1 MANYDISEAFE
12 VIEDELIS
20 SMMRNLSRHRIE
32 EVSQGMEWEQWQVLQ
47 LQALEEYRQHNQK
60 KFPPRFNKL
69 NGQIANALHTSYQS
83 GATSQERQILQ
94 AIQNGYKPPVS
105 AFSGQTEITGE
116 FFKTNDRKLNALVN
130 ATVSDMSKAEYSIL
144 RHTDDQYRQI
154 IFNAQVY
161 ANTGAGTYEK
171 AVDMAVRDFLKAG
184 INSIQYKNGSR
195 HTIEEYSRMA
205 LQTAMKRAYLQ
216 GEGEKRKEFG
226 IPTVML
232 KKRTCACPKCL
243 PFVGKVFIDDV
254 WSGGDSSGISPI
266 TGIKYPLL
274 SQAIALGLYHP
285 NCRDTHSTYYEGI
298 STPPEDS
305 TYTVEELDEIAEKY
319 KAEQQQSYCENQ
331 ADRYHRLSK
340 YSLDSDNKRMYG
352 TRATA
357 WDNKA
362 EKYKKSVSQS
372 NDDKNLVE
380 SVEKSKESSIISVEQ
395 LNDFKNKMSALG
407 VKEVTGFEQ
416 YTGDISVLNEMTEDF
431 TTLKNNFPKLF
442 ANFAGVTFDEQP
454 IEEYAKFD
462 LDTKFLNFNK
472 NMYNDTE
479 LLKSSYQ
486 EDVERGHHPKGTT
499 YRANV
504 FHEFGHYIEDV
515 ANINP
520 KKLVKKIFEKQKKAY
535 YRRQWADEWVMNGL
549 SRYAVDFDY
558 EEYIA
563 ECFAE
568 YFESSNP
575 RPIAVD
581 TVNEIFSNLFE
592 KGLEEMLVNANKYLF
607 WRTNREWYDY
617 DENEEIYL
625 TDKAPEE
632 ARQSY
637 QNYLDIVKKQK
648 ENPRQRFI

>member
-20 SMMRNLSRHRIE
+20 SMMRNLSHHRIDE
-32 EVSQGMEWEQWQVLQ
+32 ISQGMEWEQWQVLQ
-47 LQALEEYRQHNQK
+47 LQALEEYRQRNQK

-94 AIQNGYKPPVS
+94 AIQNGYKPPVQT
-105 AFSGQTEITGE
+105 FSGQTEITGE

-171 AVDMAVRDFLKAG
+171 AVDMATKDFLKAG

-226 IPTVML
+226 IPTVIL

-254 WSGGDSSGISPI
+254 WSGGDSSGISPV

-274 SQAIALGLYHP
+274 SQAISLGLYHP

-305 TYTVEELDEIAEKY
+305 TYTVEELDEIAETY

-352 TRATA
+352 ARATA

-362 EKYKKSVSQS
+362 KQY
-372 NDDKNLVE
+372 KNLLRMGNNTQTDL
-380 SVEKSKESSIISVEQ
+380 SIA
-395 LNDFKNKMSALG
+395 K
-407 VKEVTGFEQ
+407 
-416 YTGDISVLNEMTEDF
+416 
-431 TTLKNNFPKLF
+431 
-442 ANFAGVTFDEQP
+442 P
-454 IEEYAKFD
+454 IKHTAEEYAELADYAQNSGIKVYNVEKFD
-462 LDTKFLNFNK
+462 GDIEIAKEQIDALKEIRDEYKLNSSLTISFGTVVNGLGETSHTGGSIVFNNCALRDRK
-472 NMYNDTE
+472 LTNKYLNEDDELAANDVKGIAYHE
-479 LLKSSYQ
+479 SGHLISLKYG
-486 EDVERGHHPKGTT
+486 EKGFDI
-499 YRANV
+499 A
-504 FHEFGHYIEDV
+504 
-515 ANINP
+515 
-520 KKLVKKIFEKQKKAY
+520 KKAY
-535 YRRQWADEWVMNGL
+535 YNIYKKDISNLELLDFLQEKI
-549 SRYAVDFDY
+549 SRYSRFLPEDKEDKPFKAKFYKEITPEILSKDKT
-558 EEYIA
+558 
-563 ECFAE
+563 
-568 YFESSNP
+568 NP
-575 RPIAVD
+575 
-581 TVNEIFSNLFE
+581 NEFTREFVRLLKE
-592 KGLEEMLVNANKYLF
+592 AYGL
-607 WRTNREWYDY
+607 
-617 DENEEIYL
+617 
-625 TDKAPEE
+625 
-632 ARQSY
+632 
-637 QNYLDIVKKQK
+637 
-648 ENPRQRFI
+648 

>member
-1 MANYDISEAFE
+1 
-12 VIEDELIS
+12 
-20 SMMRNLSRHRIE
+20 
-32 EVSQGMEWEQWQVLQ
+32 
-47 LQALEEYRQHNQK
+47 
-60 KFPPRFNKL
+60 
-69 NGQIANALHTSYQS
+69 
-83 GATSQERQILQ
+83 
-94 AIQNGYKPPVS
+94 
-105 AFSGQTEITGE
+105 
-116 FFKTNDRKLNALVN
+116 
-130 ATVSDMSKAEYSIL
+130 MSKAEYSIL

-171 AVDMAVRDFLKAG
+171 AVDMATRDFLKAG

-226 IPTVML
+226 IPTVIL

-243 PFVGKVFIDDV
+243 PFVGKVFVDDV
-254 WSGGDSSGISPI
+254 WSGGDSSGISLV

-305 TYTVEELDEIAEKY
+305 TYTVEELDEIAETY
-319 KAEQQQSYCENQ
+319 KAEQQQDYCENQ
-331 ADRYHRLSK
+331 AKKYHRLAK
-340 YSLDSDNKRMYG
+340 YSFDSDNKRVYSA
-352 TRATA
+352 RATA

-362 EKYKKSVSQS
+362 EYYKKSVSQS

-395 LNDFKNKMSALG
+395 LNDFKNKLLALG

-416 YTGDISVLNEMTEDF
+416 YTGDVSVLNEMTEDF
-431 TTLKNNFPKLF
+431 ATLKNNFPKLF
-442 ANFAGVTFDEQP
+442 SGFAGVTFDEQP
-454 IEEYAKFD
+454 IEEYASFNPK
-462 LDTKFLNFNK
+462 TKILNFNQK
-472 NMYNDTE
+472 LYNDTKY
-479 LLKSSYQ
+479 LKALYQ
-486 EDVERGHHPKGTT
+486 KDVDKYYHPKGTT

-520 KKLVKKIFEKQKKAY
+520 KKLVQKIFERHKGTY
-535 YRRQWADEWVMNGL
+535 YRRQWADEWVENGL
-549 SRYAVDFDY
+549 CIYATEFGYADY
-558 EEYIA
+558 IS

-568 YFESSNP
+568 YFGSPKP
-575 RPIAVD
+575 RQIAVD
-581 TVNEIFSNLFE
+581 TVNEIFKILSE
-592 KGLEEMLVNANKYLF
+592 KELL
-607 WRTNREWYDY
+607 
-617 DENEEIYL
+617 
-625 TDKAPEE
+625 
-632 ARQSY
+632 
-637 QNYLDIVKKQK
+637 
-648 ENPRQRFI
+648 

>member
-20 SMMRNLSRHRIE
+20 SMMRNLSRHRID
-32 EVSQGMEWEQWQVLQ
+32 EVSQGIEWEQWQVLQ
-47 LQALEEYRQHNQK
+47 LQALEEYRQRNQK
-60 KFPPRFNKL
+60 NFPPRFNKL

-83 GATSQERQILQ
+83 GVTSQERQILQ
-94 AIQNGYKPPVS
+94 AIQNGYQPPVS

-171 AVDMAVRDFLKAG
+171 AVDMATKDFLKAG

-226 IPTVML
+226 IPTVIL

-254 WSGGDSSGISPI
+254 WSSGSADGISPI

-352 TRATA
+352 ARATA

-362 EKYKKSVSQS
+362 EQYKKIVQSPDEFSKNYKPVIISQNNTRYVERQKTLITYKSENTVNDIYVSEGTVSIKRKKIQQI
-372 NDDKNLVE
+372 D
-380 SVEKSKESSIISVEQ
+380 SIISEVLNIMDISKRKNLPTFFIVNSDEMAISAIASYRPIENELFVDEQ
-395 LNDFKNKMSALG
+395 FAIYKKNFTLENYKKKNKDLTAI
-407 VKEVTGFEQ
+407 KEKIER
-416 YTGDISVLNEMTEDF
+416 
-431 TTLKNNFPKLF
+431 LKMIVEHFACPNDNRSSFVHELF
-442 ANFAGVTFDEQP
+442 HWLDAQEYREKFGEITKENYQIFD
-454 IEEYAKFD
+454 
-462 LDTKFLNFNK
+462 
-472 NMYNDTE
+472 
-479 LLKSSYQ
+479 SY
-486 EDVERGHHPKGTT
+486 V
-499 YRANV
+499 
-504 FHEFGHYIEDV
+504 
-515 ANINP
+515 
-520 KKLVKKIFEKQKKAY
+520 QKKAKKHLDKLQAEGHNIFVSDY
-535 YRRQWADEWVMNGL
+535 AKEQYDKGMFDET
-549 SRYAVDFDY
+549 Y
-558 EEYIA
+558 
-563 ECFAE
+563 AE
-568 YFESSNP
+568 YRVYKILGGN
-575 RPIAVD
+575 
-581 TVNEIFSNLFE
+581 
-592 KGLEEMLVNANKYLF
+592 
-607 WRTNREWYDY
+607 
-617 DENEEIYL
+617 
-625 TDKAPEE
+625 
-632 ARQSY
+632 
-637 QNYLDIVKKQK
+637 
-648 ENPRQRFI
+648 

>member
-20 SMMRNLSRHRIE
+20 SMMRNLSHHRIDE
-32 EVSQGMEWEQWQVLQ
+32 ISQGMEWEQWQVLQ
-47 LQALEEYRQHNQK
+47 LQALEEYRQRNQK

-94 AIQNGYKPPVS
+94 AIQNGYKPPVQT
-105 AFSGQTEITGE
+105 FSGQTEITGE

-171 AVDMAVRDFLKAG
+171 AVDMATKDFLKAG

-226 IPTVML
+226 IPTVIL

-254 WSGGDSSGISPI
+254 WSGGEAYINGENKNKSLNARAYDGVLTGKSPI
-266 TGIKYPLL
+266 TGIEYPLL
-274 SQAIALGLYHP
+274 SQAISLGLYHP

-305 TYTVEELDEIAEKY
+305 TYTVEELDEIAETY

-352 TRATA
+352 ARATA

-362 EKYKKSVSQS
+362 KQYKKSVSQS
-372 NDDKNLVE
+372 NNDKNLVE
-380 SVEKSKESSIISVEQ
+380 TVENRQKDDIMESELGKFKKRLQADTGMSKEYYAVVKERFSHSSDVSKKAFNKFVPNDSVIDSNYTGTPHYDPFAKKVSMHYGADFCDPRGQGDTFFHEHGHMIDDLAGNLSGNPDFYNSLQKEKSEFV
-395 LNDFKNKMSALG
+395 
-407 VKEVTGFEQ
+407 
-416 YTGDISVLNEMTEDF
+416 
-431 TTLKNNFPKLF
+431 
-442 ANFAGVTFDEQP
+442 ANLIKTNGMKIDE
-454 IEEYAKFD
+454 A
-462 LDTKFLNFNK
+462 
-472 NMYNDTE
+472 
-479 LLKSSYQ
+479 
-486 EDVERGHHPKGTT
+486 
-499 YRANV
+499 YR
-504 FHEFGHYIEDV
+504 YIESQLSDV
-515 ANINP
+515 RQHSA
-520 KKLVKKIFEKQKKAY
+520 VSDIF
-535 YRRQWADEWVMNGL
+535 NGL
-549 SRYAVDFDY
+549 SAGRIKGCGYHDDDYWTTKRVAQEAFAHMFEAQSDKIRYA
-558 EEYIA
+558 EMQK
-563 ECFAE
+563 
-568 YFESSNP
+568 YFPKSLK
-575 RPIAVD
+575 
-581 TVNEIFSNLFE
+581 LFE
-592 KGLEEMLVNANKYLF
+592 DMLGGAIK
-607 WRTNREWYDY
+607 
-617 DENEEIYL
+617 
-625 TDKAPEE
+625 
-632 ARQSY
+632 
-637 QNYLDIVKKQK
+637 
-648 ENPRQRFI
+648 

>member
-32 EVSQGMEWEQWQVLQ
+32 EISQGMEWEQWQVLQ
-47 LQALEEYRQHNQK
+47 LQALEEYRQRNQK

-69 NGQIANALHTSYQS
+69 NGQIANALHTSYNN

-94 AIQNGYKPPVS
+94 AIQNGYQPPVS

-116 FFKTNDRKLNALVN
+116 FFKTNNRKLNALVN

-171 AVDMAVRDFLKAG
+171 AVDMATKDFLKAG

-305 TYTVEELDEIAEKY
+305 TYTAEELDEIAEKY

-340 YSLDSDNKRMYG
+340 YSLDSDNKRMYSA
-352 TRATA
+352 RATA
-357 WDNKA
+357 WDNKTK
-362 EKYKKSVSQS
+362 KYKNV
-372 NDDKNLVE
+372 VE
-380 SVEKSKESSIISVEQ
+380 SVENHKKSGIINRRVSDRLLNVYNESNYG
-395 LNDFKNKMSALG
+395 LYDFEDIEKNLLSSYVGRSTAK
-407 VKEVTGFEQ
+407 
-416 YTGDISVLNEMTEDF
+416 Y
-431 TTLKNNFPKLF
+431 
-442 ANFAGVTFDEQP
+442 
-454 IEEYAKFD
+454 IEENNIYILMNYDLEAPAELSGEILGNSVYVYAQNVND
-462 LDTKFLNFNK
+462 LSSVAETIIHEVCHKRFAWNK
-472 NMYNDTE
+472 T
-479 LLKSSYQ
+479 Q
-486 EDVERGHHPKGTT
+486 EDEINCRLME
-499 YRANV
+499 Y
-504 FHEFGHYIEDV
+504 FHRHKSISNKEI
-515 ANINP
+515 A
-520 KKLVKKIFEKQKKAY
+520 KI
-535 YRRQWADEWVMNGL
+535 
-549 SRYAVDFDY
+549 VDFVRR
-558 EEYIA
+558 EYS
-563 ECFAE
+563 CF
-568 YFESSNP
+568 
-575 RPIAVD
+575 
-581 TVNEIFSNLFE
+581 
-592 KGLEEMLVNANKYLF
+592 
-607 WRTNREWYDY
+607 
-617 DENEEIYL
+617 
-625 TDKAPEE
+625 PEGDL
-632 ARQSY
+632 Y
-637 QNYLDIVKKQK
+637 GY
-648 ENPRQRFI
+648 

>member
-20 SMMRNLSRHRIE
+20 SMMRNLSRHRIDE
-32 EVSQGMEWEQWQVLQ
+32 ISQGMEWEQWQVLQ
-47 LQALEEYRQHNQK
+47 LQALEEYRQRNQK
-60 KFPPRFNKL
+60 RFPPRFNKL

-305 TYTVEELDEIAEKY
+305 TYTAEELDEIAEKY

-340 YSLDSDNKRMYG
+340 YSLDSDNKRMYSA
-352 TRATA
+352 RATA

-362 EKYKKSVSQS
+362 EQYKKIVQSPDEFSKNYKPVIISQNNTRYVERQKTLITYKSENTVNDIYVSEGTVSIKRKKIQQI
-372 NDDKNLVE
+372 D
-380 SVEKSKESSIISVEQ
+380 SIISEVLNIMDISKHKNLPTFFIVNSDEMAISAIASYRPIENELFVDEQ
-395 LNDFKNKMSALG
+395 FAIYKKNFTLENYKKKNKDLTAI
-407 VKEVTGFEQ
+407 KEKIER
-416 YTGDISVLNEMTEDF
+416 
-431 TTLKNNFPKLF
+431 LKMIVEHFACPNDNRSSFVHELF
-442 ANFAGVTFDEQP
+442 HWLDAQEYREKFGEITKENYQIFD
-454 IEEYAKFD
+454 
-462 LDTKFLNFNK
+462 
-472 NMYNDTE
+472 
-479 LLKSSYQ
+479 SY
-486 EDVERGHHPKGTT
+486 V
-499 YRANV
+499 
-504 FHEFGHYIEDV
+504 
-515 ANINP
+515 
-520 KKLVKKIFEKQKKAY
+520 QKKAKKHLDKLQAEGHNIFVSDY
-535 YRRQWADEWVMNGL
+535 AKEQYDKGMFDET
-549 SRYAVDFDY
+549 Y
-558 EEYIA
+558 
-563 ECFAE
+563 AE
-568 YFESSNP
+568 YRVYKILGGN
-575 RPIAVD
+575 
-581 TVNEIFSNLFE
+581 
-592 KGLEEMLVNANKYLF
+592 
-607 WRTNREWYDY
+607 
-617 DENEEIYL
+617 
-625 TDKAPEE
+625 
-632 ARQSY
+632 
-637 QNYLDIVKKQK
+637 
-648 ENPRQRFI
+648 

>member
-32 EVSQGMEWEQWQVLQ
+32 EVQQGFEWEQWQVLQ
-47 LQALEEYRQHNQK
+47 LNALEEYRQRNQK

-69 NGQIANALHTSYQS
+69 NGQIANALHTSYNN

-94 AIQNGYKPPVS
+94 AIQNGYQPPVS

-171 AVDMAVRDFLKAG
+171 AVDMATKDFLKAG

-226 IPTVML
+226 IPTVIL

-254 WSGGDSSGISPI
+254 WSGGDSSGISPV

-340 YSLDSDNKRMYG
+340 YSLDSDNKRVYG
-352 TRATA
+352 ARAKA

-362 EKYKKSVSQS
+362 KKYKNFVETVENHQKDDIIEINRALSFRDMNNAMEYATDKLFLSANAISELPIEKVTAILSSVRQLYRDIPKLNGFIDEITLENIKDIADATLRWI
-372 NDDKNLVE
+372 NDKPKILLKL
-380 SVEKSKESSIISVEQ
+380 SSSIFKSLSLEEIENFIAQCVE
-395 LNDFKNKMSALG
+395 D
-407 VKEVTGFEQ
+407 
-416 YTGDISVLNEMTEDF
+416 
-431 TTLKNNFPKLF
+431 
-442 ANFAGVTFDEQP
+442 
-454 IEEYAKFD
+454 
-462 LDTKFLNFNK
+462 
-472 NMYNDTE
+472 
-479 LLKSSYQ
+479 
-486 EDVERGHHPKGTT
+486 
-499 YRANV
+499 NV
-504 FHEFGHYIEDV
+504 FSPKKGLYGVFKHEFGH
-515 ANINP
+515 
-520 KKLVKKIFEKQKKAY
+520 F
-535 YRRQWADEWVMNGL
+535 G
-549 SRYAVDFDY
+549 
-558 EEYIA
+558 EYIQTLKKYNYSKL
-563 ECFAE
+563 E
-568 YFESSNP
+568 
-575 RPIAVD
+575 
-581 TVNEIFSNLFE
+581 VNESIDAYELTKEIKELALKNCNLE
-592 KGLEEMLVNANKYLF
+592 NSSTVIISHLSDYANKSPAEFIAEAYSCDDNDNVLA
-607 WRTNREWYDY
+607 
-617 DENEEIYL
+617 NE
-625 TDKAPEE
+625 
-632 ARQSY
+632 
-637 QNYLDIVKKQK
+637 VKRLLKRK
-648 ENPRQRFI
+648 WGI

>member
-32 EVSQGMEWEQWQVLQ
+32 EVQQGFEWEQWQVLQ

-94 AIQNGYKPPVS
+94 AIQNGYKPPTQT
-105 AFSGQTEITGE
+105 FNGQTEITGE

-171 AVDMAVRDFLKAG
+171 AVDMAARDFLKAG

-226 IPTVML
+226 IPTVIL

-243 PFVGKVFIDDV
+243 PFVGKIFVDDV
-254 WSGGDSSGISPI
+254 WSGGDSSGISPV

-305 TYTVEELDEIAEKY
+305 TYTAEELDEIADKY

-340 YSLDSDNKRMYG
+340 YSLDSDNKRIYG
-352 TRATA
+352 ARAKA

-362 EKYKKSVSQS
+362 EVYKNKLDYMSNSFRPKFESAKDIYFTNQENIKVPISVKKVSNSKFDILTDIDNSRRNKTLRLVERIMPEIQEFLPSNFELPQIAVIDFDKNKFGVDAIGGYDKETGLLYLNSKYDTVEKIVKYVNQTVGMFANKTQYAPILHELGHKYYYDCIKSLAKSKNISYNKAKSVIDHKIYDYVEVNNLTDEIEDNISLYSYRHYKKS
-372 NDDKNLVE
+372 N
-380 SVEKSKESSIISVEQ
+380 
-395 LNDFKNKMSALG
+395 
-407 VKEVTGFEQ
+407 
-416 YTGDISVLNEMTEDF
+416 Y
-431 TTLKNNFPKLF
+431 
-442 ANFAGVTFDEQP
+442 
-454 IEEYAKFD
+454 
-462 LDTKFLNFNK
+462 
-472 NMYNDTE
+472 TE
-479 LLKSSYQ
+479 L
-486 EDVERGHHPKGTT
+486 
-499 YRANV
+499 
-504 FHEFGHYIEDV
+504 
-515 ANINP
+515 
-520 KKLVKKIFEKQKKAY
+520 
-535 YRRQWADEWVMNGL
+535 
-549 SRYAVDFDY
+549 
-558 EEYIA
+558 IA
-563 ECFAE
+563 ECFSVMNDNQMAKN
-568 YFESSNP
+568 F
-575 RPIAVD
+575 ID
-581 TVNEIFSNLFE
+581 I
-592 KGLEEMLVNANKYLF
+592 LEEAA
-607 WRTNREWYDY
+607 
-617 DENEEIYL
+617 EI
-625 TDKAPEE
+625 
-632 ARQSY
+632 
-637 QNYLDIVKKQK
+637 
-648 ENPRQRFI
+648 

>member
-20 SMMRNLSRHRIE
+20 SMMRNLSRHRID

-47 LQALEEYRQHNQK
+47 LQALEEYRQRNQK

-171 AVDMAVRDFLKAG
+171 AVDMATKDFLKAG
-184 INSIQYKNGSR
+184 INSITYKNGSR

-226 IPTVML
+226 IPTVIL
-232 KKRTCACPKCL
+232 KKRTCACLKCL

-305 TYTVEELDEIAEKY
+305 TYTAEELETISEKY
-319 KAEQQQSYCENQ
+319 KAEQQQSYCDNQ

-352 TRATA
+352 ARAKA

-362 EKYKKSVSQS
+362 EQYRSTVSEMERVAEQSKLSVDNPQSVVNNSMLKSADYRRLYDKLGENSKITRRIFQQAKSILQHRSGS
-372 NDDKNLVE
+372 NFEDLMFID
-380 SVEKSKESSIISVEQ
+380 S
-395 LNDFKNKMSALG
+395 
-407 VKEVTGFEQ
+407 VTGKSLTRTDYNKERQCVPSKAMKRMVYSTQPYTIIGLHNHPSSTVPSLDDIKMVFERKQ
-416 YTGDISVLNEMTEDF
+416 KYGIIACHNGNVYKYRVLGE
-431 TTLKNNFPKLF
+431 
-442 ANFAGVTFDEQP
+442 
-454 IEEYAKFD
+454 
-462 LDTKFLNFNK
+462 
-472 NMYNDTE
+472 YNDE
-479 LLKSSYQ
+479 
-486 EDVERGHHPKGTT
+486 E
-499 YRANV
+499 
-504 FHEFGHYIEDV
+504 
-515 ANINP
+515 
-520 KKLVKKIFEKQKKAY
+520 
-535 YRRQWADEWVMNGL
+535 
-549 SRYAVDFDY
+549 VDFLLDRLNRAIY
-558 EEYIA
+558 
-563 ECFAE
+563 
-568 YFESSNP
+568 N
-575 RPIAVD
+575 D
-581 TVNEIFSNLFE
+581 N
-592 KGLEEMLVNANKYLF
+592 
-607 WRTNREWYDY
+607 RTNEKILSVI
-617 DENEEIYL
+617 NEL
-625 TDKAPEE
+625 
-632 ARQSY
+632 
-637 QNYLDIVKKQK
+637 K
-648 ENPRQRFI
+648 ENNVEMEVFLWQ

>member
-20 SMMRNLSRHRIE
+20 SMMRNLSRHRID

-47 LQALEEYRQHNQK
+47 LQALEEYRQRNQK

-69 NGQIANALHTSYQS
+69 NGQIANALNTSYNN

-94 AIQNGYKPPVS
+94 AIQNGYKPP
-105 AFSGQTEITGE
+105 AQTFSGQTEITGE

-171 AVDMAVRDFLKAG
+171 AVDMATKDFLKAG

-226 IPTVML
+226 IPTVIL

-319 KAEQQQSYCENQ
+319 KAEQQQSHCENQ

-352 TRATA
+352 ARAKA

-362 EKYKKSVSQS
+362 EVYKNKLDYMSNSFRPKFESAKDIYFTNQENIKVPISVKKVSNSKFDILTDIDNSRRNKTLRLVERIMPEIQEFLPSNFELPQIAVIDFDKNKFGVDAIGGYDKETGLLYLNSKYDTVEKIVKYVNQTVGMFANKTQYAPILHELGHKYYYDCIKSLAKSKNISYNKAKSVIDHKIYDYVEVNNLTDEIEDNISLYSYRHYKKS
-372 NDDKNLVE
+372 N
-380 SVEKSKESSIISVEQ
+380 
-395 LNDFKNKMSALG
+395 
-407 VKEVTGFEQ
+407 
-416 YTGDISVLNEMTEDF
+416 Y
-431 TTLKNNFPKLF
+431 
-442 ANFAGVTFDEQP
+442 
-454 IEEYAKFD
+454 
-462 LDTKFLNFNK
+462 
-472 NMYNDTE
+472 TE
-479 LLKSSYQ
+479 L
-486 EDVERGHHPKGTT
+486 
-499 YRANV
+499 
-504 FHEFGHYIEDV
+504 
-515 ANINP
+515 
-520 KKLVKKIFEKQKKAY
+520 
-535 YRRQWADEWVMNGL
+535 
-549 SRYAVDFDY
+549 
-558 EEYIA
+558 IA
-563 ECFAE
+563 ECFSVMNDNQMAKN
-568 YFESSNP
+568 F
-575 RPIAVD
+575 ID
-581 TVNEIFSNLFE
+581 I
-592 KGLEEMLVNANKYLF
+592 LEEAA
-607 WRTNREWYDY
+607 
-617 DENEEIYL
+617 EI
-625 TDKAPEE
+625 
-632 ARQSY
+632 
-637 QNYLDIVKKQK
+637 
-648 ENPRQRFI
+648 

>member
-20 SMMRNLSRHRIE
+20 SMMRNLSRHRID

-47 LQALEEYRQHNQK
+47 LQALEEYRQRNQK

-69 NGQIANALHTSYQS
+69 NGQIANALNTSYNN

-94 AIQNGYKPPVS
+94 AIQNGYKPP
-105 AFSGQTEITGE
+105 AQTFSGQTEITGE

-171 AVDMAVRDFLKAG
+171 AVDMATKDFLKAG

-319 KAEQQQSYCENQ
+319 KAEQQQSHCENQ

-352 TRATA
+352 ARAKA

-362 EKYKKSVSQS
+362 EVYKNKLDYMSNSFRPKFESAKDIYFTNQENIKVPISVKKVSNSKFDILTDIDNSRRNKTLRLVERIMPEIQEFLPSNFELPQIAVIDFDKNKFGVDAIGGYDKETGLLYLNSKYDTVEKIVKYVNQTVGMFANKTQYAPILHELGHKYYYDCIKSLAKSKNISYNKAKSVIDHKIYDYVEVNNLTDEIEDNISLYSYRHYKKS
-372 NDDKNLVE
+372 N
-380 SVEKSKESSIISVEQ
+380 
-395 LNDFKNKMSALG
+395 
-407 VKEVTGFEQ
+407 
-416 YTGDISVLNEMTEDF
+416 Y
-431 TTLKNNFPKLF
+431 
-442 ANFAGVTFDEQP
+442 
-454 IEEYAKFD
+454 
-462 LDTKFLNFNK
+462 
-472 NMYNDTE
+472 TE
-479 LLKSSYQ
+479 L
-486 EDVERGHHPKGTT
+486 
-499 YRANV
+499 
-504 FHEFGHYIEDV
+504 
-515 ANINP
+515 
-520 KKLVKKIFEKQKKAY
+520 
-535 YRRQWADEWVMNGL
+535 
-549 SRYAVDFDY
+549 
-558 EEYIA
+558 IA
-563 ECFAE
+563 ECFSFMIDNQMAKN
-568 YFESSNP
+568 F
-575 RPIAVD
+575 ID
-581 TVNEIFSNLFE
+581 I
-592 KGLEEMLVNANKYLF
+592 LEEAA
-607 WRTNREWYDY
+607 
-617 DENEEIYL
+617 EI
-625 TDKAPEE
+625 
-632 ARQSY
+632 
-637 QNYLDIVKKQK
+637 
-648 ENPRQRFI
+648 

>member
-20 SMMRNLSRHRIE
+20 SMMRNLSRHRIDE
-32 EVSQGMEWEQWQVLQ
+32 ISQGMEWEQWQVLQ
-47 LQALEEYRQHNQK
+47 LQALEEYRQRTQQR
-60 KFPPRFNKL
+60 FPPRFNKL

-154 IFNAQVY
+154 IFNAKVY
-161 ANTGAGTYEK
+161 ANKGAGTYEK
-171 AVDMAVRDFLKAG
+171 AVDMATKDFLKAG

-305 TYTVEELDEIAEKY
+305 TYTAEELDEIAEKY

-340 YSLDSDNKRMYG
+340 YSLDSDNKRMYSA
-352 TRATA
+352 RATA

-362 EKYKKSVSQS
+362 EQYKKIVQSPDEFSKNYKPVIISQNNTRYVERQKTLITYKSENTVNDIYVSEGTVSIKRKKIQQI
-372 NDDKNLVE
+372 D
-380 SVEKSKESSIISVEQ
+380 SIISEVLNIMDISKHKNLPTFFIVNSDEMAISAIASYRPIENELFVDEQ
-395 LNDFKNKMSALG
+395 FAIYKKNFTLENYKKKNKDLTAI
-407 VKEVTGFEQ
+407 KEKIER
-416 YTGDISVLNEMTEDF
+416 
-431 TTLKNNFPKLF
+431 LKMIVEHFACPNDNRSSFVHELF
-442 ANFAGVTFDEQP
+442 HWLDAQEYREKFGEITKENYQIFD
-454 IEEYAKFD
+454 
-462 LDTKFLNFNK
+462 
-472 NMYNDTE
+472 
-479 LLKSSYQ
+479 SY
-486 EDVERGHHPKGTT
+486 V
-499 YRANV
+499 
-504 FHEFGHYIEDV
+504 
-515 ANINP
+515 
-520 KKLVKKIFEKQKKAY
+520 QKKAKKHLDKLQAEGHNIFVSDY
-535 YRRQWADEWVMNGL
+535 AKEQYDKGMFDET
-549 SRYAVDFDY
+549 Y
-558 EEYIA
+558 
-563 ECFAE
+563 AE
-568 YFESSNP
+568 YRVYKILGGN
-575 RPIAVD
+575 
-581 TVNEIFSNLFE
+581 
-592 KGLEEMLVNANKYLF
+592 
-607 WRTNREWYDY
+607 
-617 DENEEIYL
+617 
-625 TDKAPEE
+625 
-632 ARQSY
+632 
-637 QNYLDIVKKQK
+637 
-648 ENPRQRFI
+648 

>member
-47 LQALEEYRQHNQK
+47 LQALEEYRKRNQK
-60 KFPPRFNKL
+60 NFPPRFNKL

-94 AIQNGYKPPVS
+94 AIQNGYQPPVS

-154 IFNAQVY
+154 IFNAQIY

-171 AVDMAVRDFLKAG
+171 AVDMATKDFLKAG

-226 IPTVML
+226 IPTVIL

-254 WSGGDSSGISPI
+254 WSGGDSSGISPV

-305 TYTVEELDEIAEKY
+305 TYTAEELDEIAETY

-340 YSLDSDNKRMYG
+340 YSLDSDNKRIYG
-352 TRATA
+352 ARATA

-362 EKYKKSVSQS
+362 EVYKNKLDYMSNSFRPKFESAKDIYFTNQENIKVPISVKKVSNSKFDILTDIDNSRRNKTLRLVERIMPEIQEFLPSNFELPQIAVIDFDKNKFGVDAIGGYDKETGLLYLNSKYDTVEKIVKYVNQTVGMFANKTQYAPILHELGHKYYYDCIKSLAKSKNISYNKAKSVIDHKIYDYVEVNNLTDEIEDNISLYSYRHYKKS
-372 NDDKNLVE
+372 N
-380 SVEKSKESSIISVEQ
+380 
-395 LNDFKNKMSALG
+395 
-407 VKEVTGFEQ
+407 
-416 YTGDISVLNEMTEDF
+416 Y
-431 TTLKNNFPKLF
+431 
-442 ANFAGVTFDEQP
+442 
-454 IEEYAKFD
+454 
-462 LDTKFLNFNK
+462 
-472 NMYNDTE
+472 TE
-479 LLKSSYQ
+479 L
-486 EDVERGHHPKGTT
+486 
-499 YRANV
+499 
-504 FHEFGHYIEDV
+504 
-515 ANINP
+515 
-520 KKLVKKIFEKQKKAY
+520 
-535 YRRQWADEWVMNGL
+535 
-549 SRYAVDFDY
+549 
-558 EEYIA
+558 IA
-563 ECFAE
+563 ECFSVMNDNQMAKN
-568 YFESSNP
+568 F
-575 RPIAVD
+575 ID
-581 TVNEIFSNLFE
+581 I
-592 KGLEEMLVNANKYLF
+592 LEEAA
-607 WRTNREWYDY
+607 
-617 DENEEIYL
+617 EI
-625 TDKAPEE
+625 
-632 ARQSY
+632 
-637 QNYLDIVKKQK
+637 
-648 ENPRQRFI
+648 